1 MNYFTLDWKTSN
13 GFSDINRNQPR
24 IGLALKKNGVL
35 HFHCDLGDCKLHP
48 CASHGK
54 FQHLKPTN
62 TIFPSPQMASKFP
75 SPFHALFCSLLAQMV
90 KNLPAMKET
99 RDQSLGLEDLLEKG
113 MEYSC
118 LENSMDSGLLCVHRV
133 TKSRTQVSN

>member
-1 MNYFTLDWKTSN
+1 M
-13 GFSDINRNQPR
+13 R
-24 IGLALKKNGVL
+24 
-35 HFHCDLGDCKLHP
+35 FHCGLGVCRLHQ

-54 FQHLKPTN
+54 FHHLKPTN

-90 KNLPAMKET
+90 KNLPAMQET
-99 RDQSLGLEDLLEKG
+99 RDQSLGLEDPLEKG

-118 LENSMDSGLLCVHRV
+118 LENSMDRGTWQPPIHEVS
-133 TKSRTQVSN
+133 KSWTQPSDQ